1 MFDQILWNATN
12 IHKHFKPIVM
22 KGMLMDKHYLLKK
35 RMFCIH
41 IFSVDQ
47 LEFYIV
53 LGENDWLTDYLF

>member
-1 MFDQILWNATN
+1 MFDQILWNSTN

-35 RMFCIH
+35 RMFCYH

-47 LEFYIV
+47 L
-53 LGENDWLTDYLF
+53 